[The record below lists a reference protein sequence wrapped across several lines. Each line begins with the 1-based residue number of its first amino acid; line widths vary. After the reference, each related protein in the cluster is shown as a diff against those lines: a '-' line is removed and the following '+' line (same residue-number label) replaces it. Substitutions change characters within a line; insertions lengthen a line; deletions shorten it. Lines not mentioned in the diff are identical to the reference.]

1 MAGGWTMR
9 ALPRIWDTSTGPA
22 APLRPPRWPSPPA
35 GAPKANAG
43 EESPARPLTRQG
55 LKGFRRSAASAA
67 PARRR
72 QAHGLPAQKCGA
84 VLTICLRRRRTGR
97 RPGAGRDGRAPRPRR
112 RAIVAVLFHGAI
124 RRSEVAAL
132 CWVDVEIAGDGDVV
146 ITDRRSKTNPASDRP
161 DVRRLVGGSAVAI
174 RRLQVVPD
182 PDDRVVA
189 LGADQ
194 VNRRFAAACGAAGL
208 EGRSSFPT
216 WVQHAGTSWTGARRP
231 SLTSL
236 ATPQRDPV
244 HVDVLRVIELV
255 DPSWSALRRLD
266 QPDMERLDGGEELLE
281 GVRRLVRLD
290 AGFTFEAREPRR

>member
-9 ALPRIWDTSTGPA
+9 ASPRIWDTSTGPA

-208 EGRSSFPT
+208 EGRRTSHGGRVGLAVELPARGASPHA
-216 WVQHAGTSWTGARRP
+216 VQLAGGWKDASMVVHYAASIATRDGAVSR
-231 SLTSL
+231 
-236 ATPQRDPV
+236 
-244 HVDVLRVIELV
+244 
-255 DPSWSALRRLD
+255 
-266 QPDMERLDGGEELLE
+266 
-281 GVRRLVRLD
+281 
-290 AGFTFEAREPRR
+290 